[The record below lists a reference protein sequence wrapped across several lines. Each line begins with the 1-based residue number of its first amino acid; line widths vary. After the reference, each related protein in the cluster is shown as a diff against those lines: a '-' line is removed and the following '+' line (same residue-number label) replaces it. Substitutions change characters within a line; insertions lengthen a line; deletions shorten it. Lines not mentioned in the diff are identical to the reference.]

1 MLSKKAG
8 IQPKEAKEYV
18 VANLQILEHK
28 EILEALLFSLQL
40 IKSEKG
46 LEGTQWTKPTCDFIK
61 KEFEKSTYSA
71 DLIPQLEKWIFDDF
85 SLSSR
90 EISEI
95 FYIHVVRAW
104 VELLD
109 QYR

>member
-1 MLSKKAG
+1 MSG
-8 IQPKEAKEYV
+8 V
-18 VANLQILEHK
+18 NL
-28 EILEALLFSLQL
+28 
-40 IKSEKG
+40 
-46 LEGTQWTKPTCDFIK
+46 
-61 KEFEKSTYSA
+61 
-71 DLIPQLEKWIFDDF
+71 LEKWILDDF

-95 FYIHVVRAW
+95 FYKHVVRAW